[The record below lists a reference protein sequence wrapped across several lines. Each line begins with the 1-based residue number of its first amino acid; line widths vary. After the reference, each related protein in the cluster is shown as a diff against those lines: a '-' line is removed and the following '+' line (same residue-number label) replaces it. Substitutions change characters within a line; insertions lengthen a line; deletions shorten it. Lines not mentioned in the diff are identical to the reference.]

1 MNNQENGFVKGRIKS
16 LKYAFKGLWLLLST
30 EHSIMVQTA
39 IAILVTLLGWW
50 LDISRTE
57 WILQILAIGLVL
69 VAESLNTAIEKICDF
84 IHPDYDER
92 IGFIKDISAGAVTF
106 AAITAIITGFII
118 YLPKFL

>member
-1 MNNQENGFVKGRIKS
+1 MNNQENGFVKGRVKS
-16 LKYAFKGLWLLLST
+16 LKYALRGMWLLMST

-39 IAILVTLLGWW
+39 IAIVMTLIGWW
-50 LDISRTE
+50 LDISATE

-84 IHPDYDER
+84 IHPDYDTR
-92 IGFIKDISAGAVTF
+92 IGFIKDISAGASTF
-106 AAITAIITGFII
+106 AAITAIIIGLII

>member
-92 IGFIKDISAGAVTF
+92 IGFIKDISAGAVAF
-106 AAITAIITGFII
+106 AAITAIIIGLII

>member
-1 MNNQENGFVKGRIKS
+1 MNNQENGFVKGRVKS
-16 LKYAFKGLWLLLST
+16 LKYAFKGLWLLVST

-39 IAILVTLLGWW
+39 IAILIMIFGWW
-50 LDISRTE
+50 LDISATE

-84 IHPDYDER
+84 IHPDYNER

-106 AAITAIITGFII
+106 AAITAIIIGLII

>member
-16 LKYAFKGLWLLLST
+16 LKYALRGLWLLVST

-39 IAILVTLLGWW
+39 IAILMTLFGWW
-50 LDISRTE
+50 LDLSATE
-57 WILQILAIGLVL
+57 WILQIFAIGLVL

-84 IHPDYDER
+84 IHPDYNER

-106 AAITAIITGFII
+106 AAISAIIIGLII
-118 YLPKFL
+118 YLPKML

>member
-1 MNNQENGFVKGRIKS
+1 MNNQEDGLVKGRLKS
-16 LKYAFKGLWLLLST
+16 LKYAFKGLWRLVST

-39 IAILVTLLGWW
+39 IAILMTFFGWW
-50 LDISRTE
+50 LDISATE

-84 IHPDYDER
+84 IHPDYNER

-106 AAITAIITGFII
+106 AAITAIIIGLII

>member
-16 LKYAFKGLWLLLST
+16 LKYALRGLWLLVST

-39 IAILVTLLGWW
+39 IAVLMTLFGWW
-50 LDISRTE
+50 LDLSATE
-57 WILQILAIGLVL
+57 WILQIFAIGLVL

-84 IHPDYDER
+84 VHPDYDER

-106 AAITAIITGFII
+106 AAITAIIIGLII

>member
-1 MNNQENGFVKGRIKS
+1 MNNQENGFVKGRVKS
-16 LKYAFKGLWLLLST
+16 LKYAFKGLWLLVST

-39 IAILVTLLGWW
+39 IAIFMTIFGWW
-50 LDISRTE
+50 LDISATE

-84 IHPDYDER
+84 IHPDYNER

-106 AAITAIITGFII
+106 AAITAIIIGLII